1 MKLAYV
7 DFCGF
12 RGYRKPVRIDF
23 ADGFTVIDGRNGV
36 GKSTIFD
43 AVEFALTG
51 TILKYGSAKAAG
63 ETVADYIWWT
73 GEGPS
78 PTDRYVEVGF
88 RAGGETVP
96 IRRTQLVDADP
107 KTLSDL
113 VQRLCDASL
122 SPPRPLEQ
130 LCAASIIRDELIAAL
145 SLDLTE
151 TERYALLRDAIGAT
165 DADAW
170 IERGSKLVSAAKKR
184 VTAAEQ
190 EVGSANSEIAVATRR
205 VDEIRAS
212 AVEEVT
218 VASAAGRLRAFART
232 AVPNDQ
238 LAVPVR
244 AEIADALR
252 QIEELDNLAKQWIA
266 AENARARLTE
276 LEAAIAGAERAKTE
290 AQQELDNL
298 RAHSSASTSS
308 MLARQAHDLASLAA
322 LGRRLGLIDGH
333 CPLCAAEQDQVTF
346 ARGIEL
352 VEGHARRLDQEA
364 AEQVQREQATTA
376 AEEKLESLRRTADT
390 SVTARLF
397 ALSHSRTL

>member
-1 MKLAYV
+1 M
-7 DFCGF
+7 
-12 RGYRKPVRIDF
+12 
-23 ADGFTVIDGRNGV
+23 

-151 TERYALLRDAIGAT
+151 TERYAFA
-165 DADAW
+165 
-170 IERGSKLVSAAKKR
+170 
-184 VTAAEQ
+184 VT
-190 EVGSANSEIAVATRR
+190 
-205 VDEIRAS
+205 
-212 AVEEVT
+212 
-218 VASAAGRLRAFART
+218 
-232 AVPNDQ
+232 
-238 LAVPVR
+238 
-244 AEIADALR
+244 
-252 QIEELDNLAKQWIA
+252 
-266 AENARARLTE
+266 
-276 LEAAIAGAERAKTE
+276 
-290 AQQELDNL
+290 
-298 RAHSSASTSS
+298 
-308 MLARQAHDLASLAA
+308 
-322 LGRRLGLIDGH
+322 
-333 CPLCAAEQDQVTF
+333 
-346 ARGIEL
+346 
-352 VEGHARRLDQEA
+352 
-364 AEQVQREQATTA
+364 
-376 AEEKLESLRRTADT
+376 
-390 SVTARLF
+390 
-397 ALSHSRTL
+397 